1 MNTKGIIYYIDDTP
15 LNLDIQVVKSL
26 LRIEL
31 AACKELEMLWDKLV
45 REYHYLS
52 YERMIGP
59 RVKYIVWLD
68 KRAIA
73 AISYSQAAYK
83 LEARDLFIDW
93 NEEEKKIYLPNIL
106 NNNRFLILPWV
117 HIKNLA
123 SHILSLSIGQLKQDW
138 PKIYQKVPYL
148 IETFVDLEKYDG
160 TCYRASNWK
169 YIGETKG
176 YGKIGATY
184 QYHGKRKGVFLY
196 TIKKNFKKLIGCTGR
211 PVRPI
216 RVLKKNNKYLG
227 MVNMQLQKN
236 DWHEGIMEE
245 ANVCGVVDKLAE
257 MLGNF
262 MNRFE
267 SCFHRSEQTYNVN
280 VYIKGLLSN
289 LERKSAEPIAL
300 EYIENPRGA
309 RNLQFFMKDAKWDDE
324 GVEKIYQEGLSERIC
339 EPEGMITVDES
350 GFVKKGNHSAGVAR
364 QYCGSVGKV
373 ENSQVGVFVGYSG
386 SKGYGLI
393 SSRLFMPE
401 KWFGDDYE
409 KLRTECTIPED
420 LKFKTKPQ
428 IATELIN
435 KIEQTGLFKAKWIG
449 MDCLYGN
456 SKEFLDSI
464 SKKYLYF
471 ADIHK
476 DALVWRTEPVFEVP
490 EYKGRGPQP
499 QKMVATTKPE
509 TVSKIAGDENIPWQN
524 MYLGEGSKGPIYSDV
539 KCLRIFRKFENV
551 DNGEISIESCWLFIR
566 RSEDGQVRFSVSNA
580 PVNTSVD
587 ELCKASL
594 MRWPIEQCFNE
605 AKDELGMDHYEGRSW
620 AAWHRHMLLVFIASA
635 FLLEIRL
642 LVTIKKK

>member
-1 MNTKGIIYYIDDTP
+1 MKAQNEIYHIDDTP
-15 LNLDIQVVKSL
+15 LEVDIQEVISL

-31 AACKELEMLWDKLV
+31 VTCTELEILWNQLV
-45 REYHYLS
+45 KVYHYLG

-83 LEARDLFIDW
+83 LKARDVFIDW
-93 NEEEKKIYLPNIL
+93 SEDEKKRYLPNVL

-123 SHILSLSIGQLKQDW
+123 SHIISLSIGHLKQDW
-138 PKIYQKVPYL
+138 PKIYQKAPYL
-148 IETFVDLEKYDG
+148 IETFVDLGKYDG
-160 TCYRASNWK
+160 TCYRASNWR
-169 YIGETKG
+169 YIGETSG
-176 YGKIGATY
+176 YGKIGVTY

-196 TIKKNFKKLIGCTGR
+196 TIKQNFKKLIGCTGR
-211 PVRPI
+211 PH

-257 MLGNF
+257 MLKNY
-262 MNRFE
+262 MDRFE
-267 SCFHRSEQTYNVN
+267 SCFNRSEQTYNVN
-280 VYIKGLLSN
+280 VYVKGLLSN

-324 GVEKIYQEGLSERIC
+324 GVKKIYQAGLSERIC
-339 EPEGMITVDES
+339 EPNGMITVDES
-350 GFVKKGNHSAGVAR
+350 DFVKKGKNSVGVAR

-393 SSRLFMPE
+393 SSQLFMPE

-409 KLRTECTIPED
+409 KLRIECTVPKD
-420 LKFKTKPQ
+420 LKFQTKPQ
-428 IATELIN
+428 IATGLIN
-435 KIEQTGLFKAKWIG
+435 EIEKSGLFKAKWIG

-464 SKKYLYF
+464 SEKYLYL

-476 DALVWRTEPVFEVP
+476 DARVWRSEPVFEVP

-499 QKMVATTKPE
+499 KKMVATTKPE
-509 TVSKIAGDENIPWQN
+509 TVSKIAEDENISWKN
-524 MYLGEGSKGPIYSDV
+524 MYLGEGSKGPIYSDI
-539 KCLRIFRKFENV
+539 KCLRIFRGFENG
-551 DNGEISIESCWLFIR
+551 NGEISTESCWLFIR

-580 PVNTSVD
+580 PENITVD

-620 AAWHRHMLLVFIASA
+620 TAWHRHMLLVFMASA